1 MRGSR
6 RCPRCEPNLEKLLC
20 TRPCDLGQPVPTFVG
35 DEAEQFF
42 DAIAPYRRD
51 DPKLGK
57 MSLDRIVHGGLLAD
71 GKMAYAVKRQATLL

>member
-42 DAIAPYRRD
+42 DAIHPTA
-51 DPKLGK
+51 
-57 MSLDRIVHGGLLAD
+57 
-71 GKMAYAVKRQATLL
+71 ATIPNSAK